1 MLRQK
6 QSEEKERDREREM
19 RRGEREILGQ
29 RERKRGEREVD
40 GDRESDRDQE
50 RKPVNV
56 DTTTVVG
63 HVIRGVDQCHSTVL
77 YFICLPFYFLTQA
90 GRGYIEWPLNPGP
103 YWLTC
108 LLAKIL

>member
-63 HVIRGVDQCHSTVL
+63 HVIRV
-77 YFICLPFYFLTQA
+77 PFNCIIFHLFTILFFNS
-90 GRGYIEWPLNPGP
+90 GREGLH
-103 YWLTC
+103 
-108 LLAKIL
+108 